1 VAPKSKAE
9 IARSHLEK
17 AREEAGQNDLA
28 DAVQWSFACLEAAI
42 DAISEMHGIAVDKN
56 HWRRSQAATEL
67 YGKGVLPKDLAP
79 LHRLLNEERKAVF
92 YEGED
97 PDLGDLPIEDVLEDL
112 QTAVEIAER
121 DAG

>member
-17 AREEAGQNDLA
+17 AREEASQKDLA
-28 DAVQWSFACLEAAI
+28 DAVQWSFASLEAVI
-42 DAISEMHGIAVDKN
+42 DAIGEAHGITTEKN
-56 HWRRSQAATEL
+56 HWRRSEAATEL
-67 YGKGVLPKDLAP
+67 YDKGVLPKDLAP
-79 LHRLLNEERKAVF
+79 LHRLLNDERKAVF

-97 PDLGDLPIEDVLEDL
+97 PDLGDRSIEEVLDDL
-112 QTAVEIAER
+112 LVAVEIAEG